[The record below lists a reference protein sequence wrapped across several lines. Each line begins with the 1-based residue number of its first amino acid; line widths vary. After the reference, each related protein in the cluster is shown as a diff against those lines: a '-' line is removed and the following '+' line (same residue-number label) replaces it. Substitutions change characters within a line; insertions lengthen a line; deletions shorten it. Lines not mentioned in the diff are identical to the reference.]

1 MYEVADAIRQVTAAM
16 QTAIDSGQRSRR
28 IDAED
33 VMGVLLAIADKL
45 DPPLGGP
52 VQQIDACPG
61 CRESRADQLVWQD
74 DERVRCTS
82 CGMEYFPGR

>member
-1 MYEVADAIRQVTAAM
+1 MYQVADAIRKVTAAM
-16 QTAIDSGQRSRR
+16 QTALETGQRSRH

-33 VMGVLLAIADKL
+33 LIGVLLAIADQL

-52 VQQIDACPG
+52 VDQTDACPG
-61 CRESRADQLVWQD
+61 CGEACSDQLVWQD

>member
-1 MYEVADAIRQVTAAM
+1 MYEVADAIRKVTTAM
-16 QTAIDSGQRSRR
+16 QTAIDTGQRSRR

-33 VMGVLLAIADKL
+33 LIEVLLSIADLL
-45 DPPLGGP
+45 DPSLGGL
-52 VQQIDACPG
+52 VDQTDACPG
-61 CRESRADQLVWQD
+61 CGESRSDQLVWQD